1 VPISSV
7 PDHVAAAVP
16 SIDDAAR
23 RWRDELG
30 GRWVGPRYAVDQA
43 GFATRQ
49 LRFAGTVGP
58 GGNMG
63 GAKLE
68 LLEPTTSDGFAARF
82 LERFGARIH
91 HVTLKVPA
99 LLPAIETLRDDG
111 FDVVDVFAE
120 GDVWHEGFLRP
131 SQVGGL
137 IVQIAWSGRSDDEW
151 AAMAGIEPERPA
163 ADGPRL
169 LGPTLAHPDPAA
181 VADVWQRLGAEV
193 EGDDAGLRVAWPGAP
208 LNIEVVPGPEAGPVG
223 LRFVGTDPHPGD
235 GRVGPPTLPVAR
247 VS

>member
-1 VPISSV
+1 MPIPSV

-23 RWRDELG
+23 RWHDDLG
-30 GRWVGPRYAVDQA
+30 GGWVGPRFPGDQA

-49 LRFAGTVGP
+49 LRFA
-58 GGNMG
+58 G

-68 LLEPTTSDGFAARF
+68 LLEPTTSDGFAAKF

-99 LLPAIETLRDDG
+99 LLPAVDRLRDDG

-137 IVQIAWSGRSDDEW
+137 IVQIAWTGRSDDEW
-151 AAMAGIEPERPA
+151 AELAGIAPEPPA
-163 ADGPRL
+163 TDGPRL
-169 LGPTLAHPDPAA
+169 LGPTLAHPDPAV
-181 VADVWQRLGAEV
+181 VADVWRRLGAEV
-193 EGDDAGLRVAWPGAP
+193 DGDADGLRVSWPDAP
-208 LNIEVVPGPEAGPVG
+208 LDVEVAPGRQAGPIGLRFAAADAHPGDERVGPATLPAGPV
-223 LRFVGTDPHPGD
+223 H
-235 GRVGPPTLPVAR
+235 
-247 VS
+247 

>member
-1 VPISSV
+1 MSISSV

-16 SIDDAAR
+16 AIDDAAA

-30 GRWVGPRYAVDQA
+30 GGWVGPRFPGEHA

-49 LRFAGTVGP
+49 LRFAG
-58 GGNMG
+58 

-68 LLEPTTSDGFAARF
+68 LLEPTTADGFAARF
-82 LERFGARIH
+82 LDRFGARIH

-99 LLPAIETLRDDG
+99 LLPAIETLRDHG

-137 IVQIAWSGRSDDEW
+137 IVQIAWTGRSDDEW
-151 AAMAGIEPERPA
+151 ATLAGIEPEPPA
-163 ADGPRL
+163 TDGPRL
-169 LGPTLAHPDPAA
+169 LGPTLAHPDPVA
-181 VADVWQRLGAEV
+181 VADVWRQLGAEV
-193 EGDDAGLRVAWPGAP
+193 EGDADGLRVAWPDAP
-208 LNIEVVPGPEAGPVG
+208 LDVEVVPGPQSRPLG
-223 LRFVGTDPHPGD
+223 LRFTGTAAHPGD
-235 GRVGPPTLPVAR
+235 ARVGPATLSVLAGR
-247 VS
+247 